1 MSLNRIMDSM
11 GYSTLGEFLRDIV
24 RQKIDVG
31 NEPLERFTSR
41 EEKVNLLYIG
51 RGTSKITEDSNPTQ
65 F

>member
-41 EEKVNLLYIG
+41 EE
-51 RGTSKITEDSNPTQ
+51 R
-65 F
+65 